1 MLGKVFR
8 GVISSVTD
16 ATSPRRGHS
25 FLHHRTSLVVVTL
38 LFLRRTVLQFALY
51 FVLTHCFVMRVWL
64 LTMWTFVSLHSSV
77 EIFVVIIFFFIFFFY
92 FLFFFLFLFEIN
104 HDSYFFIFRQI
115 PRSLP
120 MSVFYF
126 FFIFFLFFIFFF
138 IFSKYF
144 SNSS

>member
-1 MLGKVFR
+1 MFDILQLGREDSVADHARRSGLIIIIILVNEADLGEDLRAVLGKVFR

-77 EIFVVIIFFFIFFFY
+77 EIFVVKIFFFIF
-92 FLFFFLFLFEIN
+92 
-104 HDSYFFIFRQI
+104 
-115 PRSLP
+115 
-120 MSVFYF
+120 
-126 FFIFFLFFIFFF
+126 
-138 IFSKYF
+138 
-144 SNSS
+144 

>member
-1 MLGKVFR
+1 MFDILQLGREDSVADHARRSGLIIIIILVNEADLGEDLRAVLGKVFR

-77 EIFVVIIFFFIFFFY
+77 EIFVVKFFFLFFFIF
-92 FLFFFLFLFEIN
+92 LKFFFL
-104 HDSYFFIFRQI
+104 DAGA
-115 PRSLP
+115 SLGL
-120 MSVFYF
+120 SF
-126 FFIFFLFFIFFF
+126 
-138 IFSKYF
+138 
-144 SNSS
+144 